1 MDDDIT
7 QLITYDFLLFY
18 GNGLALLAG
27 VVYIYYHLFTN
38 IELMLQ
44 PITNQ
49 QLVILNSHEIRIQR
63 QK

>member
-7 QLITYDFLLFY
+7 QLITYEFLLLFY

-63 QK
+63 